1 MADRTAGPTRP
12 ADAAALVA
20 LLDEYARSP
29 SGGGEPLAATSL
41 ARLPALLA
49 SRPHYLGWLA
59 WEATGG
65 TGGQAVGEASGEA
78 AGAPAD
84 SAAGTA
90 SAGAARK
97 AVGLINCFEGVSTF
111 RAQPLINVH
120 DLIVTASHRR
130 LGIGQALL
138 AQVEHEARARGC
150 CKLTLEVLTHNDAAR
165 RAYDKVGFAP
175 YALDPAMGNALLLE
189 KKFY

>member
-1 MADRTAGPTRP
+1 MTGWQIERLDPTRP

-59 WEATGG
+59 WEATGSSG
-65 TGGQAVGEASGEA
+65 GEA
-78 AGAPAD
+78 AG

-90 SAGAARK
+90 SASATRK

-120 DLIVTASHRR
+120 DLIVTATHRR